1 MRTSKRSLT
10 QLKAVK
16 QYQKGN
22 PDDNKDYPS
31 LELVRLSLNIY
42 PPKLK
47 FFISSIF
54 LMRF

>member
-31 LELVRLSLNIY
+31 LELVRLEKLYTIEFIKFSLFALF
-42 PPKLK
+42 K
-47 FFISSIF
+47 
-54 LMRF
+54 